1 MIVSERLK
9 ILSASLIL
17 VTAFLMSCTSSPSVR
32 LGYIAQDKESAKQAI
47 EVFHSQMNAGD
58 VDRIY
63 KGASE
68 PFRKSQ
74 DKDTL
79 AREMQATR
87 SRFGK
92 FERVESSELKV
103 ILGSPV
109 QIRAVCKSTFEKGNA
124 TELFVFVKDQVEV
137 RLASYQIWQDSDNN
151 R

>member
-1 MIVSERLK
+1 
-9 ILSASLIL
+9 
-17 VTAFLMSCTSSPSVR
+17 
-32 LGYIAQDKESAKQAI
+32 
-47 EVFHSQMNAGD
+47 MNAGD

-74 DKDTL
+74 DKDTR
-79 AREMQATR
+79 ARELQATR